1 MNKIEFLSIYGIGA
15 YLKLI
20 LLKRYLKSINID
32 IKKLNN
38 YQIAK
43 MLGIEYH

>member
-43 MLGIEYH
+43 MLGIENH

>member
-1 MNKIEFLSIYGIGA
+1 MNKIEFLSIYGAGA

-20 LLKRYLKSINID
+20 VLKKYLKSINID
-32 IKKLNN
+32 INKLNN
-38 YQIAK
+38 HQIAK

>member
-32 IKKLNN
+32 IKNLNN